1 MFVYVFFWVFLL
13 KIDFID
19 ILAGDMGEE
28 EMAIIEDLDVEL
40 FCAGQRPYFST
51 SSHIFGSIHSF
62 WTAKH
67 TLASSEFG
75 LLKHTHI
82 HTHIYIY
89 TYRHMYVHIYICI
102 YICIYIYVLFIY
114 TRTYIYTHIYI
125 HIHIYVYIYIFAYSY
140 MHAHIYIYMHIL
152 TCAHTHI
159 YINTYICIYINK

>member
-1 MFVYVFFWVFLL
+1 MVIFHSYVSLPEGNVCLCFFVFLL
-13 KIDFID
+13 KIYFAN

-28 EMAIIEDLDVEL
+28 MAIIEDLGVEL
-40 FCAGQRPYFST
+40 FCVGQRPYFST

-89 TYRHMYVHIYICI
+89 IHTYVCIYIYIHTYVCAYIYMYIYIYICI
-102 YICIYIYVLFIY
+102 IYIY
-114 TRTYIYTHIYI
+114 TYIY
-125 HIHIYVYIYIFAYSY
+125 
-140 MHAHIYIYMHIL
+140 IYIY
-152 TCAHTHI
+152 TYT
-159 YINTYICIYINK
+159 YTYI